1 MSTEPTIGVGANV
14 GITLLL
20 LIGSAF
26 FVGGEYSLVSVR
38 RSKLESMSKKGNQ
51 KAKDI
56 LAMSDNISPFIAG
69 TQIGIT
75 MVGVAM
81 GSFTEPFVTEILTK
95 QFTALD
101 HRVSTAISFALV
113 LFVLVVLG
121 ELIPKYLALK
131 HPERFIFLTYRPL
144 KIFVKLFS
152 AIIWLAQ
159 ACSQVL
165 LKPFKINIRESGKE
179 TIGKEE
185 LIMMVQATGSE
196 GVLEKAHADLVSRA
210 LRMDALV
217 SRDIMVHRLDIKW
230 LDIDL
235 TLQEVLTKMSQ
246 IRYTRV
252 PVCRGDI
259 DDIVGIVYT
268 VDLLRAYTN
277 SDFDLEK
284 LARPFVAIPEN
295 LPMERIVQTMRE
307 SNSQVVIVM
316 DEYGGTSGLISL
328 EDVVEEVFGELQD
341 GPESERPPIELMS
354 NGRVSARAEV
364 RFDELVNKLGLDID
378 IANRTDSLANMIVE
392 KLERIPRPGD
402 SVETDFGSMRV
413 ENMARRRITRVG
425 IIIDPKLLDGKAK

>member
-1 MSTEPTIGVGANV
+1 MSSEPSIGVGPNIA
-14 GITLLL
+14 IALLL
-20 LIGSAF
+20 LVGSAF

-38 RSKLESMSKKGNQ
+38 RSKLESMAKKGSQ
-51 KAKDI
+51 SAKEI
-56 LAMSDNISPFIAG
+56 LKISDNVSPFIAG

-75 MVGVAM
+75 MIGVAM
-81 GSFTEPFVTEILTK
+81 GSFTEPFVTDLLTK
-95 QFTALD
+95 KFSGLP
-101 HRVSTAISFALV
+101 HNISTIISFILV
-113 LFVLVVLG
+113 LFVLVILG
-121 ELIPKYLALK
+121 ELIPKYIALK
-131 HPERFIFLTYRPL
+131 FPERFIFATYRPL
-144 KIFVKLFS
+144 RLFVKLFS
-152 AIIWLAQ
+152 VIIWFAQ
-159 ACSQVL
+159 ACSQLL
-165 LKPFKINIRESGKE
+165 LKPFKINIKDTGKE

-185 LIMMVQATGSE
+185 LVMMIQATSSE

-210 LRMDALV
+210 LRMDALAA
-217 SRDIMVHRLDIKW
+217 RDIMVHRLDIKW
-230 LDIDL
+230 LDVDFS
-235 TLQEVLTKMSQ
+235 LQEVLTKMSQ
-246 IRYTRV
+246 IRYSRV

-307 SNSQVVIVM
+307 SNSQIVIVL

-341 GPESERPPIELMS
+341 GPESERPPIEVLP

-364 RFDELVNKLGLDID
+364 RFDELVNKLGLNIEIGD
-378 IANRTDSLANMIVE
+378 RTESLANMIVE

-402 SVETDFGSMRV
+402 SIETEIGLMRV

-425 IIIDPKLLDGKAK
+425 IIIDPKLTDKKN